1 MNFNKN
7 YQEINMIEKVYENA
21 NEKIEAIL
29 FEIDINKDFREQFG
43 EKYINHLQTK

>member
-7 YQEINMIEKVYENA
+7 YPETNMIEKVYEND

-29 FEIDINKDFREQFG
+29 FEFDINKDFRA
-43 EKYINHLQTK
+43 IW